1 MVVAPALQFYSRYRS
16 NFKKGVGSFM
26 DLVYSHVCGLDVH
39 KKNVVACII
48 TPEGKE
54 IRTFS
59 TMTDDLIALK
69 EFIKAKGCSVVAMES
84 TGSYWKPI
92 YNLLEL
98 ESIKILLV
106 NAKHIKNVPGR
117 KTDVKD
123 AEWIASLLQHG
134 LLQGSFVPDRE
145 QRELRELVRY
155 RKSLIEEKSR
165 ELNRIQKVLE
175 GANIKLSSVVSDING
190 ASSRSILEAIING
203 EENPETLAELSQ
215 GKLKNKMDELKRA
228 LKGLI
233 NHHQRMLLEIQLR
246 HIDYLD
252 EEIAKLDE
260 EIKNRMLPF
269 EKDLAL
275 LDTIPGVGRRT
286 AEQIIAE
293 IGTNMEQF
301 PSAAHLCSWAGLC
314 PGHNESAGKQK
325 SARTRKGNQKLRS
338 SLIEAA
344 RAASRAKDTYLSS
357 QYHRI
362 AARRG
367 ANRAA
372 VAVAHS
378 ILIIVYHILKQKQP
392 YIELGPT
399 YYEEKKRNMIIR
411 QSLKKLESLGL
422 KVTVESAAS

>member
-1 MVVAPALQFYSRYRS
+1 
-16 NFKKGVGSFM
+16 
-26 DLVYSHVCGLDVH
+26 
-39 KKNVVACII
+39 
-48 TPEGKE
+48 
-54 IRTFS
+54 
-59 TMTDDLIALK
+59 
-69 EFIKAKGCSVVAMES
+69 
-84 TGSYWKPI
+84 
-92 YNLLEL
+92 
-98 ESIKILLV
+98 
-106 NAKHIKNVPGR
+106 
-117 KTDVKD
+117 
-123 AEWIASLLQHG
+123 LQHG

-165 ELNRIQKVLE
+165 EFNRIQKVLE

-422 KVTVESAAS
+422 KVTVESAVS